1 MRNRIA
7 GVFALAL
14 LSVLLP
20 TAGCGNQTPCSGK
33 GCLQIAGAYLF
44 VLGEQVQC
52 PIWESHVP
60 PSSVLTITQSGSSL
74 NATLWPDTDDPH
86 SLTGTLYSNN
96 SMTLTESSQNELLGI
111 PYATI
116 NGTFT
121 STSTVAGVPQYF
133 LSGQIF
139 LEGPAPSTTGGSG
152 GTGTPPT
159 GLTCSGGAT
168 SLTAQEQAG
177 LVIPD
182 GGVVATPDGGDV
194 GDAG

>member
-133 LSGQIF
+133 LSGQISWRAR
-139 LEGPAPSTTGGSG
+139 LPRRPAAAAVLARRQPASPAAAARPRS
-152 GTGTPPT
+152 PPRSRQ
-159 GLTCSGGAT
+159 GW
-168 SLTAQEQAG
+168 
-177 LVIPD
+177 
-182 GGVVATPDGGDV
+182 
-194 GDAG
+194 